1 MPAVK
6 STVLKPFLTLLALIV
21 LTFIAPASTSQ
32 GEHPALSSL
41 PAQLIW
47 AWERP
52 EDLRWLPKDVGVAYV
67 AVAIELAG
75 NSARIYPRANALYV
89 RPETTMVP
97 VVHVDASWR
106 DPPTLDDAQVA
117 TIVDHVLQATRR
129 NNSQVVQLDFEVRR
143 SQRPFLAAVIKS
155 IRARLPRDKALSM
168 TALASWCAGDYWLA
182 HLPADE
188 IVPMAFR
195 MARDDK
201 QIRNFLAQ
209 HGRFQRERC
218 KDAIGTSTDEPVLGI
233 QAARRYFFSPV
244 PWTQT
249 AWQQLNERKV
259 F

>member
-1 MPAVK
+1 M
-6 STVLKPFLTLLALIV
+6 I
-21 LTFIAPASTSQ
+21 
-32 GEHPALSSL
+32 
-41 PAQLIW
+41 
-47 AWERP
+47 
-52 EDLRWLPKDVGVAYV
+52 
-67 AVAIELAG
+67 
-75 NSARIYPRANALYV
+75 
-89 RPETTMVP
+89 P

-106 DPPTLDDAQVA
+106 APPALDDAQA
-117 TIVDHVLQATRR
+117 AIIVDQVLQATQRT
-129 NNSQVVQLDFEVRR
+129 NSQVVQLDFEVRR

-233 QAARRYFFSPV
+233 RASRRYFFSPV